1 MRNCPHHVSAW
12 LSENDYQRLKRLMN
26 ESCQTTS
33 NIIRDLLHGQEIKP
47 RPAQDIA
54 DLLRE
59 LSAIGNNINQ
69 IAHTANATRSVSSGQ
84 IKELRGMLE
93 QVWQLVMEHY

>member
-1 MRNCPHHVSAW
+1 M
-12 LSENDYQRLKRLMN
+12 RLKQKFVGAWISEKEYHRLRQQMEESGQSASDILRSALMN
-26 ESCQTTS
+26 VEV
-33 NIIRDLLHGQEIKP
+33 KP
-47 RPAQDIA
+47 RPEKNMPA
-54 DLLRE
+54 LLRE

>member
-1 MRNCPHHVSAW
+1 MRNCPYHISAW
-12 LSENDYQRLKRLMN
+12 LSESDYQHLKRLMD
-26 ESCQTTS
+26 ESGQTTS
-33 NIIRDLLHGQEIKP
+33 DILRDLLKGQEIRP
-47 RPAQDIA
+47 RPTQDTT